1 MVARPAR
8 AEVVA
13 GPRFIYDVTDV
24 AADGHVR
31 WHVRFHNLVTTAGK
45 NDLLDKYFKGSAYTA
60 TWFLCLKGTGTAAV
74 GDTLAS
80 HAGWSEVTPY
90 AGNRP
95 AITFGTSSAGSN
107 TATAVSYAIN
117 ATATVAGACV
127 ASVNTGTAGIL

>member
-1 MVARPAR
+1 MNKLTRFLCAMVMLCVSLAPPIAPAFATTEHATAGAQFGSGMVSRPAR

-60 TWFLCLKGTGTAAV
+60 TWFLCLKGTGT
-74 GDTLAS
+74 
-80 HAGWSEVTPY
+80 
-90 AGNRP
+90 
-95 AITFGTSSAGSN
+95 
-107 TATAVSYAIN
+107 
-117 ATATVAGACV
+117 
-127 ASVNTGTAGIL
+127 